1 MSLNRFRFG
10 TAEEAVHALVFCK
23 GEDPYELIAAL
34 INALLRIDTMEKQV
48 ETLSKDL
55 AKVALSKRKYV
66 SDGNLNKDQS

>member
-1 MSLNRFRFG
+1 MSLNRLRFG

-23 GEDPYELIAAL
+23 GEDPHELIAAL
-34 INALLRIDTMEKQV
+34 INALLRIDTLEKQV

-66 SDGNLNKDQS
+66 SDTIENED